1 MKYREAIEKASGNLP
16 DEELL
21 EVPNLAPL
29 WTALSSYETDVR
41 VCFEGILYRC
51 IQGHIA
57 QEDWTPPV
65 AVSLWAKVLLPEQIS
80 QWEQP
85 ESTHPYQIGDRVRH
99 NGNVWES
106 IVADNVWEPGVYG
119 WEVIP

>member
-29 WTALSSYETDVR
+29 WTALSSYETGVR

-51 IQGHIA
+51 IQGHTA

-85 ESTHPYQIGDRVRH
+85 ESTNPYQIGDRVRH